1 MHPAG
6 MLGKIRDTMRHD
18 PATGEAGAIMI
29 QGLEGLLA
37 VDLAMPGERAQT
49 VLLLGLDA
57 HNRVPRREQRLDE
70 MAQGAPRRGALRG
83 VPPRQAFGALATG
96 QPERIEQTSDKA
108 GASTDAVGVQAVGN
122 RLGRHIPP
130 QPVVTQGGASD
141 PCFDRVVHVLEP
153 CWVFGFRLLPSA
165 SWFANAL
172 ARRIIGPWLALSEAF
187 WDGVRIASQEVRHG
201 CGPAMA
207 QGERFDGRQAA
218 TVLCREALVVLPHPL
233 CEVRS
238 VGLLKVQRHDGSSRS
253 QVLPAMG
260 GADQEVFMNRN
271 RNARANELGIY
282 FGAMPKAA
290 LRVVAKIVATPQL
303 TENALH
309 AMLKDLVPDLSVEE
323 QLLLTTVS
331 VKYLAIDGSAL

>member
-165 SWFANAL
+165 SWLANAL
-172 ARRIIGPWLALSEAF
+172 ARRIIGPWLALSEAC
-187 WDGVRIASQEVRHG
+187 WDGGRIASQEGRNG
-201 CGPAMA
+201 WGPAMA
-207 QGERFDGRQAA
+207 PGERFDGRTAA
-218 TVLCREALVVLPHPL
+218 TVLCREALVVLPQPL

-238 VGLLKVQRHDGSSRS
+238 VGLLQVKRHDGASRR

-260 GADQEVFMNRN
+260 GADQAVFMNRN
-271 RNARANELGIY
+271 RNARAHALGIY
-282 FGAMPKAA
+282 FGAMPK
-290 LRVVAKIVATPQL
+290 
-303 TENALH
+303 
-309 AMLKDLVPDLSVEE
+309 
-323 QLLLTTVS
+323 
-331 VKYLAIDGSAL
+331 